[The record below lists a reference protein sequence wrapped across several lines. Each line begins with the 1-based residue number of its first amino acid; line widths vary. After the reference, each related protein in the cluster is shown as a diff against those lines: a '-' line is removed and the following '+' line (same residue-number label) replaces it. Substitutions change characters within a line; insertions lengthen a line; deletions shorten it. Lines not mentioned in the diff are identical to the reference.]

1 MRFPFHPPHI
11 YPCLSAG
18 KYEELPSA
26 SPQLDLKLHFLT
38 NIYTPFA
45 ITRPRR
51 TLKKGNAATRLFRC
65 RNQTFGNFSVLSTRR
80 YLCFSLLSNRTT
92 QRTAKGRTVSYM
104 LRNIRIHMEK
114 TLISKSLPRTWH
126 SKETLCKSTKGWF
139 ILYLFCSCFFIIFSL
154 QTQNFLTIALRGAH
168 LRECANTKRTPY
180 LNIMPVVHNRYK
192 WTRYL
197 EITLTTVHD
206 RNINRSSKK

>member
-1 MRFPFHPPHI
+1 MHTKERQCSNSPFW
-11 YPCLSAG
+11 
-18 KYEELPSA
+18 LPES
-26 SPQLDLKLHFLT
+26 
-38 NIYTPFA
+38 
-45 ITRPRR
+45 
-51 TLKKGNAATRLFRC
+51 
-65 RNQTFGNFSVLSTRR
+65 TFGNFSVLSRRR

-104 LRNIRIHMEK
+104 LRNIRIHVKK

-126 SKETLCKSTKGWF
+126 SKETLCKSTKSWF

-154 QTQNFLTIALRGAH
+154 QNQNFLTIALRGAH

-206 RNINRSSKK
+206 RNINRSARNSSKMHKLNRNLNGSSKKGVCIQWEGHKWPFYHPPWK